1 MQRMRTPNRPGA
13 RMAGHATKVANAA
26 QMASRPSAV
35 PVAVRYALI
44 VRARFD
50 RAVAD
55 APPARRNA
63 RDRK

>member
-1 MQRMRTPNRPGA
+1 VQRMRTPNRPGA
-13 RMAGHATKVANAA
+13 WTTGHATKVANAA

-35 PVAVRYALI
+35 PVGGENALI

>member
-35 PVAVRYALI
+35 PVAVRYALM
-44 VRARFD
+44 VSMRFA
-50 RAVAD
+50 RAVAA
-55 APPARRNA
+55 APLAPHNA